1 MNDRKIL
8 SPYMLGERIYL
19 REVRLTDVNQD
30 YCRWMNDPEV
40 TKYTESRFSSYEIDS
55 LTESVRQKLADCN
68 SVFLTIMRK
77 DTEQHIGNI
86 KLGHIDWPHRLAD
99 IGVMIGDKECWGN
112 GYATEAISLV
122 VQFAFQELNLHKL
135 TAGFYAAN
143 KGSERAFLKNGFV
156 VEGIR
161 KRHRFCEGNY
171 VDTVLLGLLNERE
184 AETEN

>member
-1 MNDRKIL
+1 M
-8 SPYMLGERIYL
+8 SPYIQGNRIHL
-19 REVRLTDVNQD
+19 REVRLIDVNEG

-40 TKYTESRFSSYEIDS
+40 TRYTESRFSSFDIDS
-55 LTESVRQKLADCN
+55 LAENVRQKLEDRN
-68 SVFLTIMRK
+68 SMFLAIVRE

-86 KLGHIDWPHRLAD
+86 KLGPIDWMHRLAD

-143 KGSERAFLKNGFV
+143 RGSERAFLKNGFV

-161 KRHRFCEGNY
+161 KRHRLCEGNY
-171 VDTVLLGLLNERE
+171 MDTVILGLLNEVGT
-184 AETEN
+184 ETES